1 MGDLA
6 EDTAVVQV
14 GTDRFR
20 ADVSAD
26 WEIWGPMGG
35 YIASIAL
42 RAVGAT
48 SLFRPASFFCQYLG
62 VASFDTVD
70 VAVTELRSARTA
82 AAHRAEITQNGK
94 RIMEA
99 TVWSVGDVEG
109 LEHDVATPPPVPGPE
124 ELKSIPELLAEANVE
139 IGQPPFPFWNN
150 LESKP
155 LDFRIDWPPP
165 EPLHPSWKEW
175 NRFVPTATFDDP
187 WIDACRSLILIDIQS
202 WPAASRQHV
211 EQPQR
216 FY

>member
-14 GTDRFR
+14 DTEHFR
-20 ADVSAD
+20 AEVSAD

-48 SLFRPASFFCQYLG
+48 SPFRPASFFCQYLG
-62 VASFDTVD
+62 VAAFDTVD

-109 LEHDVATPPPVPGPE
+109 LEHDVAAPPPVTGAGRAQVGTGAPRRGE
-124 ELKSIPELLAEANVE
+124 
-139 IGQPPFPFWNN
+139 
-150 LESKP
+150 
-155 LDFRIDWPPP
+155 RR
-165 EPLHPSWKEW
+165 H
-175 NRFVPTATFDDP
+175 RPTAVP
-187 WIDACRSLILIDIQS
+187 VL
-202 WPAASRQHV
+202 
-211 EQPQR
+211 EQPREQAAR
-216 FY
+216 LPPRLATARAAAPVMAGMEPVRPDRDL